1 MCLLLW
7 LGCIIVENVLLLY
20 CLYFNVI
27 YICLY
32 MNQAHYSTGA
42 VAAGFTSTVLA
53 PQTKHEAAIVEE
65 DLVRYERVKKKG
77 TYN

>member
-1 MCLLLW
+1 
-7 LGCIIVENVLLLY
+7 
-20 CLYFNVI
+20 
-27 YICLY
+27 

-65 DLVRYERVKKKG
+65 DLVRYDRVKKKG
-77 TYN
+77 TYHSVHTFGWRTPLYLNLIFCSSM

>member
-1 MCLLLW
+1 
-7 LGCIIVENVLLLY
+7 
-20 CLYFNVI
+20 
-27 YICLY
+27 

-53 PQTKHEAAIVEE
+53 PETKHEAAIVEE

-77 TYN
+77 TFN